1 MNILRLIWPVV
12 LLVLVLTNCS
22 EFQHYAHTAYAL
34 PGAQEYGVD
43 YWLLE
48 LHNTRAMTPDEIRQT
63 VTAWEQE
70 LHDDPSTG
78 NHIKLA
84 LLLTAGDASVRDPKR
99 ARELLDGLDPA
110 PDNSSDQE
118 LVSILRQ
125 IIDEQDQAVV
135 KTGALKKQTRKQSL
149 QIRKL
154 EQQQRAMSNIEQ
166 KNQQREIPPDL
177 EDEQDQAEVEIST
190 LKKQTKEQTLRI
202 QELEQQQRALTDIE
216 QNIQQREI
224 SPDLEN
230 EGQ

>member
-22 EFQHYAHTAYAL
+22 EFQHYAHTAYAQSV
-34 PGAQEYGVD
+34 AQEYGID

-48 LHNTRAMTPDEIRQT
+48 LHNTRAMTPDEIQQT

-84 LLLTAGDASVRDPKR
+84 LLLTAGDASIRDPKR

-110 PDNSSDQE
+110 PDNTSDQE

-125 IIDEQDQAVV
+125 IIDEQDQAEVEIS
-135 KTGALKKQTRKQSL
+135 TLKKQTRKQTL
-149 QIRKL
+149 RIRKL
-154 EQQQRAMSNIEQ
+154 EQQQRAMTDTEQNI
-166 KNQQREIPPDL
+166 QQREISPGL
-177 EDEQDQAEVEIST
+177 EDEQEQAEVEIST
-190 LKKQTKEQTLRI
+190 LKKQTREQTLRI

-230 EGQ
+230 DGQ